1 LISPATGELSRR
13 LSAGEVVVV
22 DGGMGSELQARGA
35 TTNDAAWTGVLA
47 LENGQLVQEVH
58 EDFIRAGADVIITDT
73 FFATRPRLERVGLG
87 DRVEEVNR
95 RAVEAAIAARNR
107 FPNRCVAIA
116 GSISYSAVLDPQARH
131 ESLMPRAPV
140 SPAVALA
147 DYRQQAHALTD
158 AGVDL
163 LALEMM
169 TAPEHAVPALE
180 AAFETG
186 LPIWLGVSAARD
198 ASGTLV
204 TWRDA
209 FAPGPIPLRDLL
221 EPLLRPE
228 LAAVCVMHTEL
239 EDTKEALA
247 QVRSL
252 WRGVCGCYPHAGK
265 GRPGGWVF
273 THLEAE
279 AFAEEAV
286 HWVQL
291 GAQLI
296 GGCCGVRPDHIAA
309 VSKRLS
315 IETGGRDGT
324 GQ

>member
-1 LISPATGELSRR
+1 VI
-13 LSAGEVVVV
+13 
-22 DGGMGSELQARGA
+22 
-35 TTNDAAWTGVLA
+35 
-47 LENGQLVQEVH
+47 QEVH

-73 FFATRPRLERVGLG
+73 FFATRPRLERVGFG
-87 DRVEEVNR
+87 DRVDEVNN
-95 RAVEAAIAARNR
+95 RAVKAAIAARDS
-107 FPNRCVAIA
+107 FPDRSVAIA

-131 ESLMPRAPV
+131 ESLMPQTTV
-140 SPAVALA
+140 SPSVALA
-147 DYRQQAHALTD
+147 DYRQQAQALAT

-169 TAPEHAVPALE
+169 TAPEHAAPAL
-180 AAFETG
+180 AAALETG

-198 ASGTLV
+198 PSGLLV

-209 FAPGPIPLRDLL
+209 FAPDPIPFRDLL

-239 EDTKEALA
+239 DDTKEALNL
-247 QVRSL
+247 VHSL
-252 WRGVCGCYPHAGK
+252 WDGVCGCYPHAGK

-273 THLEAE
+273 DSLEAE
-279 AFAEEAV
+279 AFADDAV
-286 HWVQL
+286 QWIQL

-309 VSKRLS
+309 VSERLS
-315 IETGGRDGT
+315 AETGGSDGT
-324 GQ
+324 DH